1 MLNQKGNA
9 VKNIV
14 SAAVLSLLLLGSATV
29 SASALKA
36 DMSVAKTAVLA
47 GEPVRLEAAIFRAG
61 GILNRPGANIFWV
74 LGGGLVAVS
83 LLARRIS
90 S

>member
-1 MLNQKGNA
+1 
-9 VKNIV
+9 VKNLV
-14 SAAVLSLLLLGSATV
+14 SGAVLSLLLLGSMPV
-29 SASALKA
+29 SASTLNA
-36 DMSVAKTAVLA
+36 DMSVAKTAVLVS
-47 GEPVRLEAAIFRAG
+47 EPARPEAPIFKAG
-61 GILNRPGANIFWV
+61 GILNLRGANIFWV

>member
-1 MLNQKGNA
+1 
-9 VKNIV
+9 
-14 SAAVLSLLLLGSATV
+14 
-29 SASALKA
+29 
-36 DMSVAKTAVLA
+36 MSVGKTAVLA
-47 GEPVRLEAAIFRAG
+47 GEPVPLEAAIFKAG
-61 GILNRPGANIFWV
+61 GILNRRGANIFWV

>member
-1 MLNQKGNA
+1 
-9 VKNIV
+9 VKNLV
-14 SAAVLSLLLLGSATV
+14 SGAVLSLLLLGSVPV
-29 SASALKA
+29 SASTLNA
-36 DMSVAKTAVLA
+36 DMSVAKTAVLVS
-47 GEPVRLEAAIFRAG
+47 EPARLEAAIFKAG
-61 GILNRPGANIFWV
+61 GIFNLRGANIFWV

>member
-1 MLNQKGNA
+1 
-9 VKNIV
+9 
-14 SAAVLSLLLLGSATV
+14 
-29 SASALKA
+29 
-36 DMSVAKTAVLA
+36 MSVAKTAVLVS
-47 GEPVRLEAAIFRAG
+47 EPARLEAPIFKAG
-61 GILNRPGANIFWV
+61 GILNLRGANIFWV

>member
-1 MLNQKGNA
+1 M
-9 VKNIV
+9 KNLV
-14 SAAVLSLLLLGSATV
+14 SGAVLSLLLLGSMPV
-29 SASALKA
+29 SASTLNA
-36 DMSVAKTAVLA
+36 DMSVAKTAVLVS
-47 GEPVRLEAAIFRAG
+47 EPARLEAPIFKAG
-61 GILNRPGANIFWV
+61 GILNLRGANIFWV

>member
-1 MLNQKGNA
+1 M
-9 VKNIV
+9 KNLV
-14 SAAVLSLLLLGSATV
+14 SAAVLSLLLLGSVPV
-29 SASALKA
+29 SASALNA
-36 DMSVAKTAVLA
+36 DMSVAKTAVFV
-47 GEPVRLEAAIFRAG
+47 GEPARLEAAIFKAG
-61 GILNRPGANIFWV
+61 GILKLRDGNIFWV

>member
-1 MLNQKGNA
+1 M
-9 VKNIV
+9 KNIL
-14 SAAVLSLLLLGSATV
+14 SAAVLSLLLLGSAPI

-36 DMSVAKTAVLA
+36 DVSGPKTAVLA
-47 GEPVRLEAAIFRAG
+47 GEAARREAAIFQAG
-61 GILNRPGANIFWV
+61 GILNLRGANIFWV

>member
-1 MLNQKGNA
+1 M
-9 VKNIV
+9 KNLV
-14 SAAVLSLLLLGSATV
+14 SAAVLSLLLLGSVPV
-29 SASALKA
+29 SASALNAK
-36 DMSVAKTAVLA
+36 MSVAKTAVLA
-47 GEPVRLEAAIFRAG
+47 SEPARIEAAMFKAG
-61 GILNRPGANIFWV
+61 GILDLRGANIFWV

>member
-9 VKNIV
+9 VQNIV

-29 SASALKA
+29 SASALNA

-47 GEPVRLEAAIFRAG
+47 GEPVRLEAEIFKAG
-61 GILNRPGANIFWV
+61 GIRGANIFWV

-83 LLARRIS
+83 VLARRIS